1 MSTMV
6 TDLITFLIDQK
17 IKSSQG
23 LAEHID
29 SDIDSKSDKKSHFIS
44 VFEFSSLI
52 STTGVSKSS
61 NCNACSNCSKSCW
74 LNSSS
79 SLCFTSILSYLIWG
93 FFFILEKLKV
103 SVLIY
108 DISNTTSGTVTL
120 FESSILRKG
129 DGVLHLFITSSL
141 NTLGSNSN
149 LFKTLSLI

>member
-1 MSTMV
+1 
-6 TDLITFLIDQK
+6 
-17 IKSSQG
+17 
-23 LAEHID
+23 
-29 SDIDSKSDKKSHFIS
+29 
-44 VFEFSSLI
+44 
-52 STTGVSKSS
+52 VSKSS

-129 DGVLHLFITSSL
+129 DGVLHLFTTSSL